1 MLEYLCVEYFLPVE
15 GEGPLFGK
23 VEIVDGVHGIE
34 LAGEW
39 NQAAQTWTLEVPED
53 MIEGVPTAAPDAL
66 TRNQSWTVVI
76 HVAPNWETGGH
87 AEWGDNDDVDAH
99 FECVGCTPSPPPAP
113 PPSPPPPPPSPPPIE
128 PWCFTGTW
136 GKGEF
141 TKFWGP
147 PWGQHRTP
155 PAANGT
161 LPKEYSI
168 EGSCNHGTVGEQ
180 TILSG
185 AKEVIKT

>member
-1 MLEYLCVEYFLPVE
+1 M
-15 GEGPLFGK
+15 
-23 VEIVDGVHGIE
+23 
-34 LAGEW
+34 
-39 NQAAQTWTLEVPED
+39 
-53 MIEGVPTAAPDAL
+53 
-66 TRNQSWTVVI
+66 
-76 HVAPNWETGGH
+76 
-87 AEWGDNDDVDAH
+87 DAH

-113 PPSPPPPPPSPPPIE
+113 PPSPHPPPPSPPPIE

-147 PWGQHRTP
+147 PWGQHRNP

-185 AKEVIKT
+185 AKEGWTRIRFTTAHNNHHGAHVLGVEIRAPSVCPHLPSVRNSSGKFYRNNAEQLVACPPGEPLLGTFNAAEQARVRARARARARARVRVRGRVSSP